1 MDFSDFIND
10 FNQYLSENGISS
22 NFLKSINSIDFTQD
36 KFIAYTDSGE
46 KKAMIS
52 EKSSIISGFLKA
64 KTNKNYRISII
75 AVKNDEIDN
84 QENTEKKIS
93 EETAKSISETDPQSF
108 YKPKRK
114 NGDIFKIGKEIDPNK
129 TFNSFVVGDNSR
141 YAFSVCQAIA
151 RNPGSIDYNPCFLY
165 GGVGLGKTHLAQAV
179 GNEIIKNLGF
189 NVCYMT
195 SNDFLTGYTN
205 AIVSNKI
212 GEYLSNFNDISVLIV
227 DDIQFFEGNKGKLR
241 EGFFNVFNM
250 MRDNNKQIIC
260 TSDRPASSIRDLE
273 KRLSSRIT
281 QGINATLNTPDEE
294 TRYAI
299 VKRKFS
305 EKNFSID
312 EKYIKYIAEK
322 VITNVRD
329 LESTVRNIIEYKN
342 LLDEEISF
350 EIIKDTIKDK
360 IIIEKESEKIS
371 GDLIME
377 TVIDSM
383 NINKKDLVSKKRT
396 KNIVFQRDCCA
407 YLMNMLTQMTNTE
420 IGIMLGGRDHSTI
433 IHSVEKMKELYQNDA
448 KIKKTL
454 DDLTEEIKRKA
465 F

>member
-1 MDFSDFIND
+1 M
-10 FNQYLSENGISS
+10 
-22 NFLKSINSIDFTQD
+22 
-36 KFIAYTDSGE
+36 
-46 KKAMIS
+46 
-52 EKSSIISGFLKA
+52 
-64 KTNKNYRISII
+64 
-75 AVKNDEIDN
+75 
-84 QENTEKKIS
+84 
-93 EETAKSISETDPQSF
+93 
-108 YKPKRK
+108 
-114 NGDIFKIGKEIDPNK
+114 
-129 TFNSFVVGDNSR
+129 
-141 YAFSVCQAIA
+141 
-151 RNPGSIDYNPCFLY
+151 
-165 GGVGLGKTHLAQAV
+165 GKTHLAQAV